1 MADVQFWEDTLRDEL
16 EDIHRSLEKVKKA
29 KSTEKKSSY
38 LQKVEKKLRN
48 AQGTKRSFKMETRLV
63 SDQGIRKQFEN
74 TLAQLDEELKA
85 AVADARAIKQEMER
99 EELMEGQND
108 NAKVD
113 NGVTDEQ
120 AGDYL
125 LDESKKIQDKT
136 QESLNRTKQLV
147 AESKEVGVSTL
158 EELERQRDQIGR
170 IDADADRIVDNLERS
185 QALIKH
191 FGKRM
196 ASDKFVQCFAVIN
209 VLLLVG
215 VVAYAILKGGGF
227 ADKDDGAP
235 PSPVRM
241 LRGMIMSDDN

>member
-1 MADVQFWEDTLRDEL
+1 MILGEGKEGQIYGKGVFVFSEG
-16 EDIHRSLEKVKKA
+16 
-29 KSTEKKSSY
+29 EKKI
-38 LQKVEKKLRN
+38 RN

-63 SDQGIRKQFEN
+63 SDQGMIRKQFEN
-74 TLAQLDEELKA
+74 KLAQLDEELKA

-158 EELERQRDQIGR
+158 EELERQRDQIGS

-191 FGKRM
+191 FRKRM

-209 VLLLVG
+209 ALLLVG
-215 VVAYAILKGGGF
+215 VVAYPILKGGEF

-235 PSPVRM
+235 PSPVRI
-241 LRGMIMSDDN
+241 LRGMIMPDESSE

>member
-16 EDIHRSLEKVKKA
+16 EDINRSLTKVKKA
-29 KSTEKKSSY
+29 KDEKKQSY
-38 LQKVEKKLRN
+38 LQRVDKKIRN

-63 SDQGIRKQFEN
+63 SDPSVRKQFEN
-74 TLAQLDEELKA
+74 KLAQLDEELKA
-85 AVADARAIKQEMER
+85 AVADARALKQEAER
-99 EELMEGQND
+99 QELMDRDEAAAAGG
-108 NAKVD
+108 VD

-125 LDESKKIQDKT
+125 LDEAKKTQDKT

-147 AESKEVGVSTL
+147 AESKEIGVSTL
-158 EELERQRDQIGR
+158 EELERQRDQIER
-170 IDADADRIVDNLERS
+170 IDQDADRIVDNLARS

-215 VVAYAILKGGGF
+215 VVMYAILKGGGF
-227 ADKDDGAP
+227 SDKDGGAP

-241 LRGMIMSDDN
+241 LRGFMMNDN